1 LASKCQT
8 RDGYLDPTTG
18 EALAALMAAELRV
31 EMGIRKV
38 VLEGDVKNVITAVLS
53 NELDD
58 SIRGQVTED
67 IRAPL

>member
-53 NELDD
+53 NEPDD